1 MSGAGCGAAGPVM
14 FVSQRPL
21 CCGTAGQGWT
31 VFERV
36 TFAYSGHFTEEYKN
50 SAFHRIFW
58 AKMENAYFL
67 AKIDAG
73 TAATVRAALCQNC
86 QYSSKKTVRSSV
98 IHSVENSRLRGCS
111 LYSMRYAPRHGVAPH
126 HSGILDGP

>member
-31 VFERV
+31 AFERV

-50 SAFHRIFW
+50 SAFHRIFTW
-58 AKMENAYFL
+58 EMWRRYSREYGFQSGAKEC
-67 AKIDAG
+67 I
-73 TAATVRAALCQNC
+73 V
-86 QYSSKKTVRSSV
+86 
-98 IHSVENSRLRGCS
+98 
-111 LYSMRYAPRHGVAPH
+111 
-126 HSGILDGP
+126 